1 MLLYFQLLQRLLSS
15 IPFQDLIMNAEM
27 NNNDRKNH
35 SKTLAI
41 AGMGFLLVAA
51 AFTFTIANSGLQLV
65 NAQQNQTAGGGAS
78 AGGNQTAGGG
88 ASAGGNQTA
97 GGGASA
103 GGNQTAGGGA
113 SAGGN
118 QTAGGSSGIIVATPF
133 DTFTANGKITGTV
146 QEQGGGGGSSNQSAA
161 GGSSN
166 QSAAGGSS
174 NQSAA
179 GGSSNQSAAGGS
191 TSGGQA
197 SQYLLAGDW
206 NINVQSANVTGFA
219 ANFIMVHPDG
229 TGYHTHNITNFRIG
243 NSTVQLVQGQP
254 LTISG
259 TGDIDVNG
267 TTKWPGVNTTLTF
280 SPNAAIMTQTVPAA
294 AQQQQQQQQQ
304 QEQGGGGNPLSNL
317 FGGGNQQGGQ
327 QQGGQQQGGNQSGGG
342 NPLSGLG
349 EQIGNLFGGGG
360 NR

>member
-1 MLLYFQLLQRLLSS
+1 
-15 IPFQDLIMNAEM
+15 MNAEM
-27 NNNDRKNH
+27 NSNNRKNL

-41 AGMGFLLVAA
+41 ASMGFLIIAA

-65 NAQQNQTAGGGAS
+65 SAQQNQTQGAQQNQTQ
-78 AGGNQTAGGG
+78 GGNTPQM
-88 ASAGGNQTA
+88 
-97 GGGASA
+97 
-103 GGNQTAGGGA
+103 
-113 SAGGN
+113 
-118 QTAGGSSGIIVATPF
+118 IVAVPF
-133 DTFTANGKITGTV
+133 DTFTANGKIAGTI
-146 QEQGGGGGSSNQSAA
+146 QEQGGGGSSNQSAA

-179 GGSSNQSAAGGS
+179 GGSSNQSAAGGGS
-191 TSGGQA
+191 SSGAQG

-206 NINVQSANVTGFA
+206 NINAQSGNVTGFA

-229 TGYHTHNITNFRIG
+229 TGYHTHNITNYRIG

-254 LTISG
+254 LKISG
-259 TGDIDVNG
+259 TGDFDVNG
-267 TTKWPGVNTTLTF
+267 TTKWTGVNTTLTF
-280 SPNAAIMTQTVPAA
+280 SPNADIMTIMPAA
-294 AQQQQQQQQQ
+294 EDTDNHFQGQPIYGVVSQITGENGTIIAQTMPPGQQQQQQG
-304 QEQGGGGNPLSNL
+304 GGGGNPLSGL
-317 FGGGNQQGGQ
+317 FGGGN